1 MTEKYYRR
9 EKLVGKEVY
18 DADALHVGTAK
29 DVAYSTD
36 GKTALVVS
44 KGKKEETIPFQNIS
58 EIGDIIL
65 LKRQPAKWDDTAPRV
80 EGKATEPMLKE
91 DKPETKSTATP
102 SYWKEAIKLPLPDA
116 QGPSVLPT
124 KTCPKC
130 RRENKPTAKFCVKCG
145 HKFS

>member
-1 MTEKYYRR
+1 MTERFYRR
-9 EKLVGKEVY
+9 EELIGKEVY
-18 DADALHVGTAK
+18 DANAIHVGTAK

-65 LKRQPAKWDDTAPRV
+65 LKKTFAET
-80 EGKATEPMLKE
+80 KATEPAPRA
-91 DKPETKSTATP
+91 DKPETKTTTP
-102 SYWKEAIKLPLPDA
+102 SYWKEVIRVSPPPSPAKQGISEV
-116 QGPSVLPT
+116 QGPPVLP

-130 RRENKPTAKFCVKCG
+130 QRENKPTAKFCAKCG
-145 HKFS
+145 FKLT

>member
-1 MTEKYYRR
+1 MTERFYRR
-9 EKLVGKEVY
+9 EELVGKEVY
-18 DADALHVGTAK
+18 DAFALHVGTAK

-65 LKRQPAKWDDTAPRV
+65 LKRQHAPV
-80 EGKATEPMLKE
+80 EGKATEPM
-91 DKPETKSTATP
+91 PEAG
-102 SYWKEAIKLPLPDA
+102 KLESEMTIGTSI
-116 QGPSVLPT
+116 QTRVPSVPAP

-130 RRENKPTAKFCVKCG
+130 QRENKPTAKFCLKCG
-145 HKFS
+145 YKFA